1 MSLKSLAF
9 LVLGFL
15 VVPGSGFLVWD
26 GLPLSGRVEFA
37 SLALFVVVFLSRE
50 TRKELAGLLRKFS
63 PAGLIAPALVVL
75 ATIKLLTFSWAPV
88 GDGFQS
94 CYRSFYNPLAEQDL
108 CEKSYEGPFL
118 RDGGLP
124 MQNISRVD
132 SKLDFGKRPYD
143 WSLPFMNEYPRL
155 GAMWLQRFPFESQH
169 YAAIQAEQR
178 NLLLPILAI
187 GELSVSVDNR
197 QVANTVNYERPVLTA
212 IPLAKGRSEV
222 VIKLRYRDEDRT
234 DPETPPEPRGPYA
247 QLKVGEP
254 MSTEEILE
262 RAQLVIV
269 GVSRTAGEIVNA
281 EGIVVRDKNGAIIQF
296 EDLRS
301 RISEGRKQF
310 LHTYDFEIALT
321 AASLNLTPLKVL
333 SNSSGGE
340 TVLATIETSDVFPYG
355 PTVMQSPTSDSA
367 LQVGAHLTVER
378 SLLRA
383 FRPEAANPANL
394 YLKILLLLSDLASFL
409 ISALLAFLVF
419 RVLRSTAFAALG
431 MAAIVWVTIEPLDN
445 LIPSFLGGGRE
456 LVIPYA
462 LVSSL
467 VLLTYR
473 KIVRYPL
480 LFLLPTATVLASQK
494 VFEHIYFN
502 HPGEGQGWWGK
513 LLYYWRDSD
522 WYVAQGYART
532 IFTEGSL
539 RGGESIFWFQS
550 GPRYLALATR
560 LLLGENDVLVGL
572 IFVTLGFL
580 VVWLLAS
587 RFLEEHVDFVGRCV
601 SVAVLFLLQIFL
613 GDQIIT
619 AFGFVVSSEYPT
631 WLIILGVS
639 TLALRQ
645 QPESRT
651 WFTSAV
657 AGAVA
662 LTVHFRPNLII
673 VSFAL
678 LLLILLKTERRPD
691 APFARQNGFAIATFV
706 AIVPLSLIHNLYY
719 GQSFVPFASNAGI
732 NYAFNWT
739 ELFEGQTITD
749 GIAVVWAQLRSLM
762 YWRVPHDPNFA
773 IFFWGSQFA
782 FVLAISMRVR
792 RGLLKSWQSVYLLIP
807 VTYVG
812 PMLKFQYESYY
823 PRHLVA
829 ASLLCLC
836 SALLAWPK
844 TRSHVVA
851 TR

>member
-9 LVLGFL
+9 LVLSFL

-26 GLPLSGRVEFA
+26 GLPLSGRIEFA

-50 TRKELAGLLRKFS
+50 TRKELAELLQKVA
-63 PAGLIAPALVVL
+63 PAGLFTPILAVL
-75 ATIKLLTFSWAPV
+75 ITFKLLSFVWAPV

-94 CYRSFYNPLAEQDL
+94 CYRSLYNPLAEQDL

-132 SKLDFGKRPYD
+132 SSLDFGKRPYD

-169 YAAIQAEQR
+169 YAAVQVDQ
-178 NLLLPILAI
+178 NNSVLPVLAI
-187 GELSVSVDNR
+187 GELSVSIDNR
-197 QVANTVNYERPVLTA
+197 QVTSLVNYERPVLSA
-212 IPLAKGRSEV
+212 VPLPKGRSEV
-222 VIKLRYRDEDRT
+222 LITLRYRDEDRT

-254 MSTEEILE
+254 MSGEELLD
-262 RAQLVIV
+262 RTQLVIV
-269 GVSRTAGEIVNA
+269 GVSETASDIVNA
-281 EGIVVRDKNGAIIQF
+281 EAIVVQNKDGAVIQF
-296 EDLRS
+296 KDLGLE
-301 RISEGRKQF
+301 ISESRKQF
-310 LHTYDFEIALT
+310 LQSYDFEIAV
-321 AASLNLTPLKVL
+321 AAESLNLAPLRVL

-340 TVLATIETSDVFPYG
+340 TVLATIESSDRFPFS
-355 PTVMQSPTSDSA
+355 PKVTQSPSSDSA
-367 LQVGAHLTVER
+367 FQLGAHLTVER
-378 SLLRA
+378 SSLQA
-383 FRPEAANPANL
+383 FRPEAANPANPGI
-394 YLKILLLLSDLASFL
+394 KVLLLISDLSSLL

-419 RVLRSTAFAALG
+419 RVLRSTSFLALG
-431 MAAIVWVTIEPLDN
+431 MAVIVWIAIEPLDD
-445 LIPSFLGGGRE
+445 LIPSLLGGGRE

-467 VLLTYR
+467 VLLAYR
-473 KIVRYPL
+473 RIVRYPL

-587 RFLEEHVDFVGRCV
+587 RFLEEHVDLVGRCV
-601 SVAVLFLLQIFL
+601 AVAVLFLLQIFL

-631 WLIILGVS
+631 WLMILGVS
-639 TLALRQ
+639 ALALRHGT
-645 QPESRT
+645 ESRT
-651 WFTSAV
+651 WFTSTV

-678 LLLILLKTERRPD
+678 LILILLKTERPNE
-691 APFARQNGFAIATFV
+691 APFTRQNGWTIATYV
-706 AIVPLSLIHNLYY
+706 AIIPLSLIHNLYY

-739 ELFEGQTITD
+739 ELFEGQTATE

-762 YWRVPHDPNFA
+762 YWRIPHDPNFA
-773 IFFWGSQFA
+773 IVFWGSQLM
-782 FVLAISMRVR
+782 FVLAMTLRAR
-792 RGLLKSWQSVYLLIP
+792 RGLLKSWQSAYLLIP
-807 VTYVG
+807 ATYVG

-844 TRSHVVA
+844 TRSDVVS